1 MKLFELFA
9 TLGLDDTG
17 FSRGIKKVSM
27 DFQGLGG
34 AIKSGLTT
42 INSAAIGAGKMAYS
56 AGQQIISTMSK
67 TVLAGGTAMA
77 TGLTAFAKIAVE
89 AAAQVAA
96 ENAQFEAAFKTLGD
110 TAQKTYAAIGKEANI
125 LTSRLKATG
134 TKGFSQFKG
143 AGLEANEAL
152 DASSRLLRLAADG
165 AAYYDI
171 SLEAADERL
180 RSFIRGNT
188 EAGDAIG
195 LFTSESQRNA
205 RAMEMYRKKYVNL
218 TEAQKQLLMLNV
230 AEEIYRQSGATGQAA
245 REGHEYA
252 NVMSNLVES
261 YRQLKAAM
269 GEPIKNAI
277 IPVMEGITASLDSFK
292 TAFEQSGIKGLADA
306 VGESLDDAF
315 AIVREKGPGAIESG
329 FEVGNYILT
338 GLNQRLPEMVAT
350 GEAIFESVRTGF
362 SSAVPLIAESAKTL
376 APSILSGVIS
386 FKGDMLSA
394 GIEILGWIAKG
405 ITENKNQI
413 TGAISEAVKNVT
425 RAITENLPAIVAGGL
440 DVILAIVQGIAE
452 NKGEITNAVS
462 TAISAIGTWVASP
475 GNLASV
481 VSAGVEIAKALIK
494 GIASG
499 LKNLV
504 VDVGI
509 AIGDETLN
517 LIDSIFGTNLY
528 KRSQLASKVG
538 PAQADAVS
546 ELWMDTSNMPS
557 LKPVSYGPNNVI
569 PPTNLAQYIPIPGSS
584 IGGLKDYEE
593 ALAKVKETAG
603 SAAESIGELQKT
615 TTLKSDGENSI
626 SQLKEE
632 ILSLDQAMS
641 AMRPFGEIVNEKE
654 KYLSVLSDYS
664 YSVEQIKA
672 AFSDTEMPS
681 TFWDAVSAGAETAK
695 SSIDQANK
703 SVKQF
708 LANNG
713 KNISLGATISISQ
726 NGYIRGGGVLGV
738 KNIALREYA
747 TGLDYV
753 PMNNYVARLHRGEM
767 VLTAQEAEDYRAQ
780 RKDRRTGEEG
790 VTVIQNIQAVPMTPR
805 ELAFQT
811 ANALESL
818 RFGL

>member
-1 MKLFELFA
+1 MKLFELYA
-9 TLGLDDTG
+9 TLGLDTSG
-17 FSRGIKKVSM
+17 FDKGVEKAKKSTNGLAQTISAKTVAAGVILGKAAEKAIGGIVRIAKESV
-27 DFQGLGG
+27 Q
-34 AIKSGLTT
+34 
-42 INSAAIGAGKMAYS
+42 SAA
-56 AGQQIISTMSK
+56 
-67 TVLAGGTAMA
+67 
-77 TGLTAFAKIAVE
+77 E
-89 AAAQVAA
+89 VAA

-205 RAMEMYRKKYVNL
+205 RAMEMYKKKYVNL

-252 NVMSNLVES
+252 NVMSNLSEA
-261 YRQLKAAM
+261 YRQLQAAF
-269 GEPIKNAI
+269 GEPVK
-277 IPVMEGITASLDSFK
+277 EGLLP
-292 TAFEQSGIKGLADA
+292 GIEA
-306 VGESLDDAF
+306 
-315 AIVREKGPGAIESG
+315 
-329 FEVGNYILT
+329 LT
-338 GLNQRLPEMVAT
+338 GFMQQSNVKQLFTDLGTSIGAFSTDALTTLSHALNWYIQNKDTANTAL
-350 GEAIFESVRTGF
+350 SVVG
-362 SSAVPLIAESAKTL
+362 
-376 APSILSGVIS
+376 
-386 FKGDMLSA
+386 
-394 GIEILGWIAKG
+394 
-405 ITENKNQI
+405 
-413 TGAISEAVKNVT
+413 
-425 RAITENLPAIVAGGL
+425 GGL
-440 DVILAIVQGIAE
+440 GILAAKAHPVA
-452 NKGEITNAVS
+452 AVVLAAS
-462 TAISAIGTWVASP
+462 TAIVELVAQMDRINSDAAEFNSGLLDSAQKKFEELGYSAEEAKIKADELQKKLNETNAWQPSYAVAGAIDAILGTDLVSEFQKGDKRAAENVA
-475 GNLASV
+475 GRAVYEARLEKYGATNEDLNLMLAS
-481 VSAGVEIAKALIK
+481 GEF
-494 GIASG
+494 
-499 LKNLV
+499 
-504 VDVGI
+504 
-509 AIGDETLN
+509 E
-517 LIDSIFGTNLY
+517 
-528 KRSQLASKVG
+528 
-538 PAQADAVS
+538 
-546 ELWMDTSNMPS
+546 
-557 LKPVSYGPNNVI
+557 
-569 PPTNLAQYIPIPGSS
+569 QYERYS
-584 IGGLKDYEE
+584 E
-593 ALAKVKETAG
+593 ALAKVKETAD

-615 TTLKSDGENSI
+615 ITLKSDGESSI

-654 KYLSVLSDYS
+654 RYLSVLSDYS

-672 AFSDTEMPS
+672 AFADTEMPS

-695 SSIDQANK
+695 SSIDHALSSLN
-703 SVKQF
+703 QF
-708 LANNG
+708 LANDG
-713 KNISLGATISISQ
+713 KSVNLSASVSWNYKKIAEEKGDLFSYNLGLASGDFTPQ
-726 NGYIRGGGVLGV
+726 H
-738 KNIALREYA
+738 A

-780 RKDRRTGEEG
+780 RKDRRIGEEG
-790 VTVIQNIQAVPMTPR
+790 VTVIQNIRAVPMTPR